1 MLDDLDG
8 FLSGAGVLGPPPQE
22 NPEDELDKYL
32 KSVGV
37 VGQPEKP
44 ADDLDSFLSAQGL
57 SPQGD
62 IETEKKPGFLK
73 QLGQQFVEKIGGL
86 GEAGLSTVSGLAGGM
101 VGAGVGAVKAVSEI
115 GPWAMGKLQGL
126 TGGPQ
131 PFTGAEKVMGQTQ
144 ELLTYKPKTEFG
156 GFVTDVANAPFNLVG
171 QGADIAA
178 RKIFPNE
185 PEGQAAVRLTT
196 SLILNG
202 LMFKYGA
209 RIAKGEPLRGVLS
222 EATKS
227 DAAAWK
233 ELNRAIPNLNKEN
246 VAKMGGPKKVLDD
259 IVNSIEQKPEVLP
272 VPEKVSAPP
281 IPDTAG
287 VIPKEQM
294 PPVAPPKVGGP
305 ESGTLAHGQELPKK
319 IGHLNLERIINDGLN
334 PETAGKDV
342 YDTKKVLEE
351 ALRDTQERRRVA
363 GVGVKKTRIESRTGA
378 ELLGKKFSAEEI
390 AKKFG
395 LATADLDEL
404 TISARDVVV
413 TIADKVRQSMRDLS
427 ANNSEENMAKFAVAN
442 KLLQDTLT
450 GLEVGSGSIARS
462 LAIHGEPSQVQAFLR
477 AKQYHLVIKTL
488 MGDSPREV
496 TQAILDRAAKMEFAT
511 PEEFARF
518 MRDSYKATTKEKVM
532 EAWINSILTNPT
544 TQIANIVGN
553 FSTLL
558 TEPLE
563 TGLTAAYQL
572 RKGKERGVFFSEVGK
587 QYKGMLAGLSEGWK
601 KAVYAF
607 ENETTSS
614 VGKTEM
620 RYNRAAIKGLKGKI
634 IRVPGRMLGAA
645 DEFFKTLVYTA
656 DIYSGAQRTALK
668 SKLRGDALH
677 QKWAELV
684 NNPTEPMKA
693 FARQDALYRTFQNDL
708 GSLGNKLMSMRNHNI
723 AFRFIVPFMR
733 TPANILKY
741 AYERTPFGFFK
752 AAKKGLTS
760 VQRSELLARATMG
773 TVFMGM
779 AAEMAQQGLITGT
792 GQFMDKN
799 ERDRK
804 YAGGWRPNSFKV
816 FGKYISYARI
826 DPASTIVGIAADL
839 NDLAHRFP
847 SMIKNKDAESAAI
860 NALMSF
866 IGNSVNKTYL
876 RGAFDLFNAITEP
889 PSSTAKK
896 NKVLR
901 TLATSPIPSVSGA
914 IARATD
920 PYIRE
925 VNSMLD
931 AVKNKIP
938 GLSKTLPAAIDITGK
953 SVKREGGPIWQMI
966 VPATISTEKDNP
978 VLNELNRLNV
988 SMGMPSKTTK
998 TGKMEPGKYARMTGQ
1013 EWDYISRQIASTI
1026 SQPFYRKIPDEVK
1039 TRILKSIISRQRSW
1053 IRKQYTGTEE

>member
-8 FLSGAGVLGPPPQE
+8 FLSGVGVLGPPPQE
-22 NPEDELDKYL
+22 KPEDELDKYL

-37 VGQPEKP
+37 MGQPEKP
-44 ADDLDSFLSAQGL
+44 ADDLDSFLSTQGL

-101 VGAGVGAVKAVSEI
+101 AGAGVGAVKAVSEI

-178 RKIFPNE
+178 RKIFLNE

-227 DAAAWK
+227 DATAWK

-259 IVNSIEQKPEVLP
+259 IVNSVEQKPEVLP
-272 VPEKVSAPP
+272 VPEKISAPP

-294 PPVAPPKVGGP
+294 PPVTPPKIGP
-305 ESGTLAHGQELPKK
+305 ESGTLAYGQELPKK
-319 IGHLNLERIINDGLN
+319 IGNTNLERIIDAGLT
-334 PETAGKDV
+334 PETAGVDA
-342 YDTKKVLEE
+342 YGTKKVLEE
-351 ALRDTQERRRVA
+351 ALRDTQAQRTAR
-363 GVGVKKTRIESRTGA
+363 GVKVTKEWVEANKGA
-378 ELLGKKFSAEEI
+378 EVLGKEFSAEDI
-390 AKKFG
+390 AKRFG
-395 LATADLDEL
+395 LKTRDLDEI
-404 TISARDVVV
+404 TMAARNTVV
-413 TIADKVRQSMRDLS
+413 TMADRVRGLIKIT
-427 ANNSEENMAKFAVAN
+427 ATNPSEENMAHLAVARSV
-442 KLLQDTLT
+442 
-450 GLEVGSGSIARS
+450 LEKTFIELSSGSADIGRA
-462 LAIHGEPSQVQAFLR
+462 LNIHRQLSQSMEFIR
-477 AKQYHLVIKTL
+477 AKQYHLVLKTL
-488 MGDSPREV
+488 TGNESKEV
-496 TQAILDRAAKMEFAT
+496 TKAILDRAVKMEFAT

-544 TQIANIVGN
+544 TQIANVVGN

-563 TGLTAAYQL
+563 TGLTVAYQL

-607 ENETTSS
+607 KNETTSS

-634 IRVPGRMLGAA
+634 VRVPGRMLGAA

-656 DIYSGAQRTALK
+656 DIYSGAQRVALK
-668 SKLRGDALH
+668 SGLRGDSLY

-693 FARQDALYRTFQNDL
+693 YARQDALYRTFQNDL

-741 AYERTPFGFFK
+741 AYERTPVGFFK
-752 AAKKGLTS
+752 AAKRGLTS

-953 SVKREGGPIWQMI
+953 PVKREGGPIWQMI

-998 TGKMEPGKYARMTGQ
+998 AGKMEPGKYARMTSQ
-1013 EWDYISRQIASTI
+1013 EWDYISRQISSTI
-1026 SQPFYRKIPDEVK
+1026 SQPFYRKISDEVK

-1053 IRKQYTGTEE
+1053 IRKLYAGVEE